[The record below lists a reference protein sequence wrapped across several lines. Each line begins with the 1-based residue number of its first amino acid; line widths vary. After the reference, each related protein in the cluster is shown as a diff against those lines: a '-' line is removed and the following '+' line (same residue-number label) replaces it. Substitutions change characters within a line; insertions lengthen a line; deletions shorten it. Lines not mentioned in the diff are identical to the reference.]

1 MKRFFLLTVIL
12 SLLSVGLQAQ
22 LIEGEDGKYYDHK
35 GKLYSGTYIEYFP
48 SGVVHIEMSVL
59 NGEKNGT
66 TTIYFEN
73 GNKNELRIF
82 KNNKMDGTWLPG
94 MRRVTKLLKPI
105 TWKV

>member
-48 SGVVHIEMSVL
+48 SGLS
-59 NGEKNGT
+59 
-66 TTIYFEN
+66 
-73 GNKNELRIF
+73 
-82 KNNKMDGTWLPG
+82 D
-94 MRRVTKLLKPI
+94 
-105 TWKV
+105 